1 MFPEHRQLHEELN
14 TFNRMEVNEMC
25 EIIFVMVVWIGQTI
39 ATNFATFPRADA
51 NHVDHFVKPFEL
63 CVGRNE
69 VADS

>member
-1 MFPEHRQLHEELN
+1 
-14 TFNRMEVNEMC
+14 
-25 EIIFVMVVWIGQTI
+25 MVVWIGQTI